1 MKIAIIQYPGTNCEY
16 ETAEAAKFC
25 GMEAEIFRWNRP
37 SKELAKFDGFI
48 ISGGF
53 SYQDRI
59 RAGVIAAKKPIIL
72 EIAERAEKGAPV
84 LGICNGCQIL
94 IESGMVPGT
103 GQGIEMALAENMGE
117 RSGFICEWV
126 YLSVSS
132 KISPFFSQFSEGE
145 VFSIPIAHQQGRFIT
160 RDQTLLNTLRDNRQ
174 IALQYCT
181 EDGKIEESVNPN
193 GSLYNL
199 AGLTNPKGNILALM
213 PHPERC
219 SWLYQ
224 IPSDSSFW
232 GKRKREA
239 FGNIERMSESAP
251 GAKIFLGMKS
261 FCNTL
266 AK

>member
-1 MKIAIIQYPGTNCEY
+1 MKIAIIQYPGTNCEV
-16 ETAEAAKFC
+16 ESAEAAKSC
-25 GMEAEIFRWNRP
+25 GLKAEIFRWNRP
-37 SKELAKFDGFI
+37 PKELAKFDGFI
-48 ISGGF
+48 IPGGF

-72 EIAERAEKGAPV
+72 EIAERGDMGAPI

-103 GQGIEMALAENMGE
+103 ASKVEMALAENIGD
-117 RSGFICEWV
+117 RPGFICEWV
-126 YLSVSS
+126 YLRVYS

-145 VFSIPIAHQQGRFIT
+145 VFSVPIAHQQGRFIT
-160 RDQTLLNTLRDNRQ
+160 RDQTLLNTLKDNKQ
-174 IALQYCT
+174 IALRYCT
-181 EDGKIEESVNPN
+181 EDGKMEKEANPN

-224 IPSDSSFW
+224 MPSDSSFW
-232 GKRKREA
+232 GKKKREA
-239 FGNIERMSESAP
+239 FGNLKKMLELAP
-251 GAKIFLGMKS
+251 GAKIFLGMKGFFS
-261 FCNTL
+261 
-266 AK
+266 

>member
-1 MKIAIIQYPGTNCEY
+1 MKIAVIQYPGTNCEY
-16 ETAEAAKFC
+16 ETAEAAKSC
-25 GMEAEIFRWNRP
+25 GLEAEIFRWNRP

-48 ISGGF
+48 IPGGF

-72 EIAERAEKGAPV
+72 EIAEMAEKGSPV

-94 IESGMVPGT
+94 IESGMVPGIK
-103 GQGIEMALAENMGE
+103 QGIEMALAENI
-117 RSGFICEWV
+117 RQWPGFICEWV

-132 KISPFFSQFSEGE
+132 NISPFFSSFQKGE
-145 VFSIPIAHQQGRFIT
+145 IFPIPVNHQQGRFTT
-160 RDQTLLNTLRDNRQ
+160 RDNLLHNALQSNGQ

-181 EDGKIEESVNPN
+181 EDGRIDQSANPN

-219 SWLYQ
+219 NFLYQ

-232 GKRKREA
+232 GKKKRA
-239 FGNIERMSESAP
+239 SFANLKRMSEPAP
-251 GAKIFLGMKS
+251 GAKIFLGMKG
-261 FCNTL
+261 F
-266 AK
+266 

>member
-16 ETAEAAKFC
+16 ETAEAAKSC
-25 GMEAEIFRWNRP
+25 GLEAEIFRWNRSP
-37 SKELAKFDGFI
+37 KELAKFDGFI

-72 EIAERAEKGAPV
+72 EIAERGDMGAPV

-103 GQGIEMALAENMGE
+103 KQEIEMALAEN
-117 RSGFICEWV
+117 RRQWPGFICEWV
-126 YLSVSS
+126 YLKVSS
-132 KISPFFSQFSEGE
+132 AISPFFSQFSQGE
-145 VFSIPIAHQQGRFIT
+145 VFPIPVNHQQGRFT
-160 RDQTLLNTLRDNRQ
+160 TKDQGLLDTLKDNEQ

-181 EDGKIEESVNPN
+181 DDGRIEESANPN

-219 SWLYQ
+219 TFLYQ
-224 IPSDSSFW
+224 MPSDSSSW
-232 GKRKREA
+232 GKKKREA
-239 FGNIERMSESAP
+239 FGMPKKMLEPAP
-251 GAKIFLGMKS
+251 GAKIFLGMKG
-261 FCNTL
+261 F
-266 AK
+266 